1 MSFSELIVV
10 SIELSNILLN
20 IQIICHMFFAK
31 FAFVIV
37 HVIIILL
44 LNVDFWI
51 QTSQCERV
59 FKILV
64 DLCVI

>member
-1 MSFSELIVV
+1 
-10 SIELSNILLN
+10 
-20 IQIICHMFFAK
+20 MFFAK